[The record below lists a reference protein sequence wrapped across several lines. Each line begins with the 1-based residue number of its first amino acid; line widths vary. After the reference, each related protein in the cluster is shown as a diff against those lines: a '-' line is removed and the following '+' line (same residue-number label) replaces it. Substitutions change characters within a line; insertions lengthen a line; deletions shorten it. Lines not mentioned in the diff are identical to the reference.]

1 MASDQSEFWR
11 GVRDCVPV
19 VISAAPFGLLFGA
32 LAVENGMTVFEAT
45 LASAVIFAG
54 ASQMVG
60 IELFGADVAPWI
72 IVFSIFA
79 VNFRH
84 ILYSATMGRTIRH
97 FSGPQ
102 KALAFF
108 VMTDPQFAVTEQ
120 RAERGHRVS
129 LAWYLGLGLPIYAMW
144 VLETYL
150 GAVFGG
156 LIDDPSAYA
165 IDFLLPLYFLGLVMD
180 FRGRA
185 NWLPVV
191 GASALVATAA
201 FHFVGSPWH
210 VSLGAVAGVLVA
222 ALIGGRPSDGAAG

>member
-1 MASDQSEFWR
+1 MASERSDFWR
-11 GVRDCVPV
+11 GARASVPV
-19 VISAAPFGLLFGA
+19 LIAAAPFGLLFGA

-45 LASAVIFAG
+45 LASATIFAS

-72 IVFSIFA
+72 IVFSILA

-84 ILYSATMGRTIRH
+84 ILYSATMGRTIGH

-108 VMTDPQFAVTEQ
+108 LMTDPQFAVTEQ
-120 RAERGHRVS
+120 RAERGHKVS
-129 LAWYLGLGLPIYAMW
+129 FVWYMGLGLPIYVMW
-144 VLETYL
+144 VLEAYL
-150 GAVFGG
+150 GAVFGE

-180 FRGRA
+180 FRGRS

-191 GASALVATAA
+191 GASALIATAA

-210 VSLGAVAGVLVA
+210 VSLGALAGVLVA
-222 ALIGGRPSDGAAG
+222 AVIGGKSSAGEAG